1 MLGPNTTTSSTYR
14 QPRDEQHREAR
25 REYQRQYRA
34 AHRDKVREWNM
45 RYYEK
50 VLARARAAEAGR
62 ITEEVGTD
70 GD

>member
-1 MLGPNTTTSSTYR
+1 
-14 QPRDEQHREAR
+14 
-25 REYQRQYRA
+25 
-34 AHRDKVREWNM
+34 M